1 MEIHMDLTADLG
13 EFARSVMSDAGWNVV
28 HVENNDHRA
37 LVAYAKLK
45 RYLISHRPR
54 TVLKSGQFDPLG
66 HEAGIERLEN
76 AVHNGDDL
84 NIYMTDRFDDITAS
98 DGLLDHWGIRHFHL
112 GTETDPATGR
122 ISRTRHV
129 LFGLINDSHVYFIKV
144 GTHGRDSRY
153 VWYQQEMIETIHRNW
168 PEAIERFRINSITGS
183 SPKYDD
189 PADVKSLRDAN
200 AVALLQ
206 VEDGTVYFELG
217 MGTTGDGTQ
226 IQDLQFADGMSR
238 AVQQVEK
245 HILDKYP
252 LIRDNARRL
261 GYYFKDPVTFRLK
274 KARLHADWDIVET
287 CTDYLFRV

>member
-1 MEIHMDLTADLG
+1 M
-13 EFARSVMSDAGWNVV
+13 
-28 HVENNDHRA
+28 
-37 LVAYAKLK
+37 
-45 RYLISHRPR
+45 
-54 TVLKSGQFDPLG
+54 LKSGQFDPLG

-76 AVHNGDDL
+76 AVRNGDDL
-84 NIYMTDRFDDITAS
+84 NIYMTSRFDDITAS
-98 DGLLDHWGIRHFHL
+98 DGLLDHRGIRHFHL
-112 GTETDPATGR
+112 GTETDPDTGR

-144 GTHGRDSRY
+144 GTHGRNSRY
-153 VWYQQEMIETIHRNW
+153 VWYKQEMIETIHRNW
-168 PEAIERFRINSITGS
+168 PEAIERFRINGLTGI

-189 PADVKSLRDAN
+189 PTDVKSLRDAN
-200 AVALLQ
+200 AVTLLQ

-217 MGTTGDGTQ
+217 MGTTGDGTH
-226 IQDLQFADGMSR
+226 IHDLQFADGMSHSTK
-238 AVQQVEK
+238 QVEK

-274 KARLHADWDIVET
+274 NARLHADWEIIET